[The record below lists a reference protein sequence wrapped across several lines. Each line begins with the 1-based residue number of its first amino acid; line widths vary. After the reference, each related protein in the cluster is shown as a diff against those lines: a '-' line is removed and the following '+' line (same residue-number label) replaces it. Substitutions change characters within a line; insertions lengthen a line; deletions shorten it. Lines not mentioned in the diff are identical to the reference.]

1 MKPHGLSSE
10 HSRLRQW
17 WRSFAEQECAG
28 YSPLYTAIA
37 RSVATD
43 DQVLGLV
50 AQAPRAGWQPNVLLA
65 AVHYLLLGGDPH
77 PLGQIYAGNADPT
90 PAPVLFRDM
99 VLSRSGQ
106 VEQLLSTRRT
116 QTNEPG
122 RAALILPGLA
132 AASKHLGPTIGL
144 IDSGCSAGI
153 NLLVDRF
160 HVDYEMEAV
169 SDTEVSPGTPEA
181 TGRSESAGPTNSTVQ
196 VECVVLGEHRLPL
209 AVPAIAE
216 RLGIDQRPVDLACD
230 DQARWLR
237 ACVWPDTGRAERMDA
252 AIALAQAHPPAI
264 FNADMVRGIEE
275 AIDRLDPDLPVVV
288 VTTWACAYL
297 DRRQRAGFLDAL
309 TRCSRR
315 RPLAWLSAEPPGA
328 VDIVAAPGALNETD
342 GPVGVLGLVTFEGG
356 APGGRSLAVCH
367 PHGSWIRWTDN

>member
-1 MKPHGLSSE
+1 MEPHRPSSE
-10 HSRLRQW
+10 HARLRQW

-43 DQVLGLV
+43 EQVLSLV
-50 AQAPRAGWQPNVLLA
+50 AHAPRAGWQPTVLLA

-77 PLGQIYAGNADPT
+77 PLGQIYATNADPT
-90 PAPVLFRDM
+90 PAPALFRDM

-132 AASKHLGPTIGL
+132 AASTHLGPTIGI
-144 IDSGCSAGI
+144 IDAGCSAGI

-169 SDTEVSPGTPEA
+169 SDTADSSGAPEA
-181 TGRSESAGPTNSTVQ
+181 TGRSESAGPPNSTVQ
-196 VECVVLGEHRLPL
+196 VECAVLGEHRLPL

-216 RLGIDQRPVDLACD
+216 RLGIDLRPVDLACD
-230 DQARWLR
+230 DHARWLR
-237 ACVWPDTGRAERMDA
+237 ACVWPDTGRSERMDA

-264 FNADMVRGIEE
+264 FNADMVTGIEE
-275 AIDRLDPDLPVVV
+275 AIDRFDPDLPVVV

-297 DRRQRAGFLDAL
+297 DRQQRSDFLDVL
-309 TRCSRR
+309 GRCSTR
-315 RPLAWLSAEPPGA
+315 RPLAWLSAEPPGTI
-328 VDIVAAPGALNETD
+328 DTVASRGTLYETD
-342 GPVGVLGLVTFEGG
+342 GPVGVLGLVTFTQGS
-356 APGGRSLAVCH
+356 PDGRSLAVCH